1 MTRTTTHPCPPHT
14 FARARRRGTGMLA
27 AALVLA
33 ATTALCATAACAQAT
48 PAGTWKTIDD
58 KTGKPRGLVEISE
71 TNGVYSGKL
80 VKSLLEAD
88 EHRSRVC
95 DKCTDARKDQPLIGM
110 TILSGLRKTGD
121 NEWSGGE
128 ILDPESGKIYK
139 SKLSLTDDG
148 ARLNV
153 RGFIG
158 VSLLGRTQTWVRER

>member
-1 MTRTTTHPCPPHT
+1 MMRTPALHLSLRVLV
-14 FARARRRGTGMLA
+14 AG
-27 AALVLA
+27 AALV
-33 ATTALCATAACAQAT
+33 ATSAFAQLS

-80 VKSLLEAD
+80 VKTFVDNGDKSK
-88 EHRSRVC
+88 VC
-95 DKCTDARKDQPLIGM
+95 DKCTDARKDQPIIGM
-110 TILSGLRKTGD
+110 TILSGLRKSGD

-139 SKLSLTDDG
+139 SKMALADDG
-148 ARLNV
+148 AKLNV

-158 VSLLGRTQTWVRER
+158 VSLLGRTQTWLRDH

>member
-1 MTRTTTHPCPPHT
+1 MMRTPALHLSLRVLV
-14 FARARRRGTGMLA
+14 AG
-27 AALVLA
+27 AALV
-33 ATTALCATAACAQAT
+33 ATSAFAQLS

-80 VKSLLEAD
+80 VKTFVDNSD
-88 EHRSRVC
+88 KRVC
-95 DKCTDARKDQPLIGM
+95 DKCTDARKDQPIIGM

-139 SKLSLTDDG
+139 SKMALADDG

-158 VSLLGRTQTWVRER
+158 VSLLGRTQTWQRDH